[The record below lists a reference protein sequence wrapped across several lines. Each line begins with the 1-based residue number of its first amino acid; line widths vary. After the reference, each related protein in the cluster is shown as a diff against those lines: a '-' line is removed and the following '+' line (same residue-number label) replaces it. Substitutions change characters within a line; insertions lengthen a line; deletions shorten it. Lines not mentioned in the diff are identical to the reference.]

1 MRKISKFIVWIVAT
15 YFLASCK
22 QSVDSRE
29 AFVRYFFEQYP
40 KATLQ
45 DLYKGSFQ
53 DQFGPAHLLTDREAV
68 KKYIKQEMD
77 NAKTYPAEDFVACG
91 WQGRFYQVNLKVIA
105 DGRVSLDDFTDA
117 FMASANGI
125 DTSLTPIF
133 LEEWKQL
140 LVTVKQVQPQLAGFV
155 QDSTMLAN
163 LLAEGKYVVHH
174 SKTFDETYQ
183 PHYRII
189 RRDLFEKHILPHLK

>member
-15 YFLASCK
+15 CFFASCK

-29 AFVRYFFEQYP
+29 AFVRSFFERYP

-68 KKYIKQEMD
+68 KKYIKLEME
-77 NAKTYPAEDFVACG
+77 NAKTFPAEDFVACG

-133 LEEWKQL
+133 VEEWKQL
-140 LVTVKQVQPQLAGFV
+140 LQTVKQVQPQLAGFV

>member
-1 MRKISKFIVWIVAT
+1 MRKISKYILWIVAAC
-15 YFLASCK
+15 FLTGCN

-77 NAKTYPAEDFVACG
+77 NAKTYPGEDFVACG
-91 WQGRFYQVNLKVIA
+91 WQERFYQVNLKVIA
-105 DGRVSLDDFTDA
+105 DGRVSLDAFTDA

-125 DTSLTPIF
+125 DTSLTPAF
-133 LEEWKQL
+133 LKEWSQL
-140 LVTVKQVQPQLAGFV
+140 LQAVKQVQPQLSGFT

>member
-15 YFLASCK
+15 CFLASCK

-29 AFVRYFFEQYP
+29 AFVHYFFEQYP

-105 DGRVSLDDFTDA
+105 DGRVSIDNFTDA

-140 LVTVKQVQPQLAGFV
+140 LQAVKQAQPQLAGFV

-174 SKTFDETYQ
+174 SKTFDETYH

>member
-1 MRKISKFIVWIVAT
+1 MRKISKYILWIVAT
-15 YFLASCK
+15 CFLTGCN

-77 NAKTYPAEDFVACG
+77 NAKTYPGEDFVACG
-91 WQGRFYQVNLKVIA
+91 WQERFYQVNLKVIA
-105 DGRVSLDDFTDA
+105 DGRVSLDAFTDA

-125 DTSLTPIF
+125 DTSLTPAF
-133 LEEWKQL
+133 LKEWSQL
-140 LVTVKQVQPQLAGFV
+140 LQAVKQVQPQLSGFT

-189 RRDLFEKHILPHLK
+189 RRDLFEKHILPKLK

>member
-1 MRKISKFIVWIVAT
+1 MRIISNYILWIVAT
-15 YFLASCK
+15 CFLAGCN
-22 QSVDSRE
+22 QYVDSRE

-77 NAKTYPAEDFVACG
+77 NAKTYPGEDFVACG

-105 DGRVSLDDFTDA
+105 DGRVSLDAFTDA

-125 DTSLTPIF
+125 DTSLTPAF
-133 LEEWKQL
+133 LKEWSQL
-140 LVTVKQVQPQLAGFV
+140 LQAVKQVQPQLSGFT

-189 RRDLFEKHILPHLK
+189 RRDLFEKDILPKLK